1 MERLSRLVKFILPLT
16 MLAALLVG
24 AVVSA
29 QVATQLTLRFQPSKD
44 RYGRG
49 ESINFVATLKDASGT
64 PLAGK
69 QVEFFKASSATRNQ
83 PRKIGEGTT
92 DASGRATFP
101 GTVPNSPNEDW
112 VFISVRW
119 AGDASSAPMQSQPK
133 RIPIG

>member
-1 MERLSRLVKFILPLT
+1 MERLSRLMKFVLPIT

-44 RYGRG
+44 RYSRG
-49 ESINFVATLKDASGT
+49 EAIHFVATLKDASGA
-64 PLAGK
+64 PLAGR

-92 DASGRATFP
+92 DASGRAMFP
-101 GTVPNSPNEDW
+101 GTVPTNPNEDW
-112 VFISVRW
+112 VHISVRW
-119 AGDASSAPMQSQPK
+119 AGDASGAPAQSQPK